1 MINADSDKP
10 HYDRTSFEDAAKP
23 LIKWLNENANPHA
36 SVIVESDGATLYT
49 AEIHSQVKDFIK
61 D

>member
-1 MINADSDKP
+1 MTR
-10 HYDRTSFEDAAKP
+10 YDRTSFEDAAKP
-23 LIKWLNENANPHA
+23 LVKWLNENANPHA

-49 AEIHSQVKDFIK
+49 AEIHSSVKEFTK

>member
-1 MINADSDKP
+1 MTNADSDKSR
-10 HYDRTSFEDAAKP
+10 YDRTSFEDAAKP
-23 LIKWLNENANPHA
+23 LIKWLNENANLHA